1 MNDLDEILDFEETV
15 DFNLS
20 DNPDALAVEILDEDG
35 LFNLNEDI
43 GFENSKQLDEEETKD
58 STKNGD
64 NDKTQRLGVDSS
76 DTLDK
81 EGNKESGKL
90 ETDNSIIPTLPP
102 KENTLKPSSDTDVAK
117 ADAPQNPQQTNHHS
131 QQNAQNYRGR
141 GVRRNN
147 EWNQGNVGGEFF
159 NGGMSTFRS
168 GYVPG
173 LDGINAFIARG
184 GNPIFGH
191 HNNSMSARKSA
202 NQQQNTQRTTQAT
215 TQATPPKRKAPNDG
229 FEQKEQDVK
238 KAVAT
243 NGKSQALENKST
255 TSPSQKNVDRIKTP
269 STTITTKNS
278 SNSTPEKPSKP
289 GISPSTTNK
298 APVTKLKRRTTT
310 LPSESTSSSK
320 YMQDSKSTVKSVPK
334 NNA

>member
-1 MNDLDEILDFEETV
+1 MSDLDEILDFEETV

-43 GFENSKQLDEEETKD
+43 GFENSKQLDEGPTSLEETKD

-64 NDKTQRLGVDSS
+64 NDQTQSSEQLIELDNNLSSVDSS
-76 DTLDK
+76 DTLD
-81 EGNKESGKL
+81 KESGKL

-117 ADAPQNPQQTNHHS
+117 ADGKKSNISNNGKSVTRKSKSPEKEDAPQNSQQTNHHS

-173 LDGINAFIARG
+173 LDGMSGI
-184 GNPIFGH
+184 PIGQM
-191 HNNSMSARKSA
+191 SM
-202 NQQQNTQRTTQAT
+202 
-215 TQATPPKRKAPNDG
+215 G
-229 FEQKEQDVK
+229 
-238 KAVAT
+238 
-243 NGKSQALENKST
+243 
-255 TSPSQKNVDRIKTP
+255 
-269 STTITTKNS
+269 NS
-278 SNSTPEKPSKP
+278 SMIPN
-289 GISPSTTNK
+289 
-298 APVTKLKRRTTT
+298 
-310 LPSESTSSSK
+310 LPN
-320 YMQDSKSTVKSVPK
+320 MP
-334 NNA
+334 